1 MLNILSE
8 PGLQLGCYLSPNLG
22 EGRERTDV
30 LKLRAPPAGWRG
42 AGTAAGP
49 GSPTER
55 AQRSPRAEMDLYLD
69 KNEMKRSPVLWFY

>member
-1 MLNILSE
+1 MLNIPSE

-42 AGTAAGP
+42 AGMAAGP

-55 AQRSPRAEMDLYLD
+55 PPAVPAHGDGFVFGQ
-69 KNEMKRSPVLWFY
+69 K